1 MDSAPD
7 ALGDGWLAHRI
18 PLQPDPVYGPDP
30 CAVLVHRP
38 SAVPRRR
45 AVLYLHGFTDYF
57 FQARHA
63 QRWEEA
69 GTSFYALDLR
79 LAGRA
84 IEGHPRPG
92 DVRDLR
98 DHDEEIAAALDAVRA
113 AGHEQVVLL
122 GHSTGGLIA
131 CSWAARHP
139 GSVDAVVLNSPW
151 LDHNGPWHERAL
163 LTPAVRLL
171 ARWLPS
177 AVVGRL
183 DAGYGRSLH
192 ASTGGAWHYDL
203 AWKPIEGFRVRAAF
217 FSSVRCAHAEVARG
231 LGITVPVLLCCSSC
245 SGSPSSPSDEE
256 LAGCDCVLDV
266 AQMVERAPLLGDDV
280 TVVQVDG
287 GIHDLALSA
296 PGPREAYEGA
306 VLDWVAQRLPD

>member
-1 MDSAPD
+1 MESSPD
-7 ALGDGWLAHRI
+7 VLGDGWLAHRI

-30 CAVLVHRP
+30 CSVLVHRP
-38 SAVPRRR
+38 SPAPRRR

-57 FQARHA
+57 FQAEHA
-63 QRWEEA
+63 QRWQDA
-69 GTSFYALDLR
+69 GVSFYALDLR

-98 DHDEEIAAALDAVRA
+98 DHDEEVAAALEVIRA
-113 AGHEQVVLL
+113 SGHEQVVLL

-139 GSVDAVVLNSPW
+139 GTVDALVLNSPW
-151 LDHNGPWHERAL
+151 LEHNGPWQERVL
-163 LTPAVRLL
+163 LTPVVALL

-183 DAGYGRSLH
+183 DPGYGLSLH
-192 ASTGGAWHYDL
+192 TSAGGAWSYDL
-203 AWKPIEGFRVRAAF
+203 AWKPIEGFAVRAAF
-217 FSSVRCAHAEVARG
+217 FSSVRRTHAEVTRG
-231 LGITVPVLLCCSSC
+231 LDITAPVLLCCSSC
-245 SGSPSSPSDEE
+245 TGSASSPTAAE

-280 TVVQVDG
+280 TVVQVEG
-287 GIHDLALSA
+287 GVHDLALSA
-296 PGPREAYEGA
+296 PVAREAYESA
-306 VLDWVAQRLPD
+306 VLDWVAQRLPA